1 MELPTL
7 LLKKHEERRLLAGH
21 LWVFSNE
28 VDTAQT
34 PLTGFQPGDPAV
46 IISGRGRTLGVGYVN
61 PASLISA
68 RICDKNPKARL
79 DRAWLRARLSEAL
92 ALRQALFAEPFYRL
106 VFGESDGLP
115 GLVADRYGD
124 VLSVQIFTAG
134 MERLRPDVIDVLDE
148 LLAPKAILLK
158 GDVRSRQLE
167 GLELSVESV
176 KGEVPEVVEVPEG
189 PGRYRAPLAGGQKT
203 GWFYDQRPNRL
214 GILPFSKGKRVL
226 DVFCYAGALGVGAA
240 LSGAA
245 QAVCVDASQAA
256 VDAVTENAALNG
268 VADKVNA
275 VRGDAAD
282 MLQSMIDDGERF
294 DVISLDPPAFIKRKR
309 DAEAGLGAYHKINK
323 LAARLL
329 TPDGLLLTA
338 SCSQHLPAFDFQRI
352 TAKALSGPRRVQLIR
367 RGGQGPDHP
376 IHPAMPETD
385 YLKSLLFRVLASDAS
400 HFGEIE

>member
-1 MELPTL
+1 MELPIL
-7 LLKKHEERRLLAGH
+7 SLKKHEERRLLAGH

-34 PLTGFQPGDPAV
+34 PLTGFAPGDPVRIVSA
-46 IISGRGRTLGVGYVN
+46 RGRALGVGYVN

-79 DRAWLRARLSEAL
+79 DRDWLRARLS
-92 ALRQALFAEPFYRL
+92 QALDLRRTLFAAPYYRL
-106 VFGESDGLP
+106 VFGESDALP

-124 VLSVQIFTAG
+124 VLSVQILTAG
-134 MERLRPDVIDVLDE
+134 MERMRSDIIDALDE
-148 LLAPKAILLK
+148 LLAPTAILLK
-158 GDVRSRQLE
+158 GDVRSRQME
-167 GLELSVESV
+167 GLELAVESA
-176 KGEVPEVVEVPEG
+176 KGAAPEVVEVPEG

-214 GILPFSKGKRVL
+214 GMLPLTKGKRVL
-226 DVFCYAGALGVGAA
+226 DVFSYVGALGVGAA
-240 LSGAA
+240 VSGAA

-256 VDAVTENAALNG
+256 VDHVAENAALNG
-268 VADKVNA
+268 VAGAVSAIKGNA
-275 VRGDAAD
+275 EDV
-282 MLQSMIDDGERF
+282 LQAMIDDGQRF
-294 DVISLDPPAFIKRKR
+294 EVISLDPPAFIKRKR

-338 SCSQHLPAFDFQRI
+338 SCSQHLPAADFQHI
-352 TAKALSGPRRVQLIR
+352 TAKALSGPRRAQIIG

-385 YLKSLLFRVLASDAS
+385 YLKSLLFRVVSNEAS
-400 HFGEIE
+400 HYAEIG